1 MNFGKM
7 YCILENMVVSRY
19 PLYINTL
26 VLCTSAME
34 SFKRLER
41 HYTHLV
47 TMDNENSRV
56 KPLQV
61 IVSCFQARKPHPG
74 YWQTVEER
82 GHQAEVNLNSPL

>member
-1 MNFGKM
+1 M
-7 YCILENMVVSRY
+7 VSRY
-19 PLYINTL
+19 PLYINAL
-26 VLCTSAME
+26 VLYTSAME

-61 IVSCFQARKPHPG
+61 IVLCFRARNFTVTVPLSNPG